1 MNRAIRTLGVAAT
14 LGIMAA
20 QAGAQT
26 LSFGATLTSDYIS
39 RGVSNSAGGAA
50 LQPYLEYESG
60 GFYAGLWASNI
71 SSGADT
77 LEVDAMIGYRWDLGT
92 ATIDLG
98 YARYFYNVSGDQ
110 GGELYVLGESS
121 MGLFDVNGGLY
132 LTFPN
137 AITIADIHI
146 GASYEVYDNIAVSAT
161 LGTATQGAYA
171 NFGASFSVSDNVTLD
186 ARYHLMAVG
195 AGRLQA
201 SATLNF

>member
-1 MNRAIRTLGVAAT
+1 MNRAIRTLGVAAI
-14 LGIMAA
+14 LGVMTA

-26 LSFGATLTSDYIS
+26 LSFGATITSDYIS
-39 RGVSNSAGGAA
+39 RGVSNSGNAAA
-50 LQPYLEYESG
+50 LQPYLEWGSD
-60 GFYAGLWASNI
+60 GFYVGLWASNI
-71 SSGADT
+71 ASGADT
-77 LEVDAMIGYRWDLGT
+77 LELDAMIGYRWDLGT

-110 GGELYVLGESS
+110 GGELYVLGETS
-121 MGLFDVNGGLY
+121 MGAFNMNGGIY

-137 AITIADIHI
+137 RITFADAHV

-161 LGTATQGAYA
+161 LGTATAGTYV
-171 NFGASFSVSDNVTLD
+171 NFGASYAVSENVTLD

-201 SATLNF
+201 SAMINF